1 MAFDCS
7 GRFGGTWLNDKVG
20 QFKSCYVQ
28 GPDLTNRLV
37 GVLSSFTKTHIRK
50 RLWYVLSSPGARGPC
65 GEISCASC
73 VDLSEIWYQLYLWS
87 IEKYDFPKLC
97 QDEGLDW
104 LVPKLYLSSCLVF
117 CFFPNLSNFL
127 FFSNSKEK
135 TFLFSPKGGVAA
147 SIVEDTD
154 GFLTNLLATMIG
166 QIAGFGRKNHK
177 CLTDA

>member
-117 CFFPNLSNFL
+117 CFFPNLSNFFIFFKFKGINLSL
-127 FFSNSKEK
+127 FPQGWGNCKHCRRHGWIFDES
-135 TFLFSPKGGVAA
+135 
-147 SIVEDTD
+147 
-154 GFLTNLLATMIG
+154 
-166 QIAGFGRKNHK
+166 AGHNDRANCRFRKK
-177 CLTDA
+177 KS